1 MSIRSHQV
9 VVGLLKFTMIKLST
23 TRCNALCWLTCSIV
37 GIWLC
42 SPTFGQSP
50 QVRAE
55 EVREYE
61 VLVKGKPAG
70 NVTTKITDTEDGITT
85 VVTDAAVALNY
96 VVYTYRYEFHGRE
109 AWQGAQLMSVDN
121 RGIDDGTKF
130 STRVRCD
137 LRGSVVEVQGRAQQA
152 GPTLAMT
159 TNYWHAPPTSAGS
172 VVQLM
177 DADKGT
183 IHGAHIDGITPEVVE
198 TAGRKID
205 CTHYRIGG
213 DMPADLWFDSQQ
225 RLVRQQTIEDGY
237 PTESRLTR
245 LTSSA
250 QGIGPH

>member
-1 MSIRSHQV
+1 M
-9 VVGLLKFTMIKLST
+9 TKLST
-23 TRCNALCWLTCSIV
+23 TSCNALCWLAYPLV

-42 SPTFGQSP
+42 LPASGQSP

-70 NVTTKITDTEDGITT
+70 NVHTRITDTDDGVTT

-96 VVYTYRYEFHGRE
+96 IVYTYRYEFHGRE
-109 AWQGAQLMSVDN
+109 VWQGDRLMSVDN
-121 RGIDDGTKF
+121 RGFDDGTKF
-130 STRVRCD
+130 SARAHRD
-137 LRGSVVEVQGRAQQA
+137 LSGSVVEVLAMGPQA

-159 TNYWHAPPTSAGS
+159 TNYWHAPKTTASS
-172 VVQLM
+172 VVQLL

-183 IHGAHIDGITPEVVE
+183 FHGAHIDEITPDVVDA
-198 TAGRKID
+198 AGRKID
-205 CTHYRIGG
+205 CSHYRLGG
-213 DMPADLWFDSQQ
+213 DLTADLWFDNQH
-225 RLVRQQTIEDGY
+225 RLVRQQTLEDGY

-250 QGIGPH
+250 QGIVPH

>member
-1 MSIRSHQV
+1 M
-9 VVGLLKFTMIKLST
+9 TKLST
-23 TRCNALCWLTCSIV
+23 TRCNALRWLTCSIV

-42 SPTFGQSP
+42 APVYGQSP

-70 NVTTKITDTEDGITT
+70 NVTTKIADTEDGATT
-85 VVTDAAVALNY
+85 VVTNAVVALSY

-109 AWQGAQLMSVDN
+109 AWQGNRLMSVDN
-121 RGIDDGTKF
+121 RGIDDGIKF
-130 STRVRCD
+130 SARASCD
-137 LRGSVVEVQGRAQQA
+137 LRGSVVEVPGKAQQA

-159 TNYWHAPPTSAGS
+159 TNYWHAPLSTAGS
-172 VVQLM
+172 VIQLM

-198 TAGRKID
+198 AAGRKIH
-205 CTHYRIGG
+205 CTHYRMRGE
-213 DMPADLWFDSQQ
+213 MPADLWFDSQQ

-237 PTESRLTR
+237 PIESRLTR
-245 LTSSA
+245 LTSST
-250 QGIGPH
+250 QRIGPH